1 MMRVLWVEDQ
11 VEDNQEIWRRMEA
24 HSTEISVVSTVS
36 EALAMLAEESFDHIV
51 LDLRLPLGDNP
62 IVDKLSD
69 IDYNGVHIVEFLES
83 RGVLGQVPVCI
94 LTNFIAVAH
103 SRFSKKPVTV
113 LQKATFLRDFEE
125 IIYGK

>member
-1 MMRVLWVEDQ
+1 
-11 VEDNQEIWRRMEA
+11 MEA